1 MNKQTTLITLL
12 FSIIVFQPVFA
23 KKQLDN
29 SRKVRVKAIA
39 EMELEPKKMRLN
51 PNIKVGQTS
60 KINEIKDAA
69 DWANP
74 YITVGDGEV
83 SVGWGKPRHQKTF
96 KKVEEVEKFL
106 VSLPVLA
113 WPYGRIIALSE
124 HSVSSL
130 PGARDYRKY
139 SWDLIIAAMK
149 RLDVQV
155 NPWPCN

>member
-12 FSIIVFQPVFA
+12 LSIIVFQPVFA
-23 KKQLDN
+23 EKQLDN

-39 EMELEPKKMRLN
+39 GMESVPKRMRLN

-74 YITVGDGEV
+74 NITVGDNEV

-96 KKVEEVEKFL
+96 KTVEEVEKFL
-106 VSLPVLA
+106 VNLPVPA
-113 WPYGRIIALSE
+113 WPYGGIIALSE
-124 HSVSSL
+124 HSNSSL
-130 PGARDYRKY
+130 PGARDYRKH

>member
-12 FSIIVFQPVFA
+12 LSIIVFQPVFA

-29 SRKVRVKAIA
+29 SRKVRSKSIA
-39 EMELEPKKMRLN
+39 GMESGPKRMRLN
-51 PNIKVGQTS
+51 SSIKVGQTS
-60 KINEIKDAA
+60 KINEIKDAGE
-69 DWANP
+69 WANP
-74 YITVGDGEV
+74 YITVGDDEV
-83 SVGWGKPRHQKTF
+83 SVGWGKPRHHKTF
-96 KKVEEVEKFL
+96 KSAEDVEKFL

-124 HSVSSL
+124 HSINSL
-130 PGARDYRKY
+130 PGARDYRKH
-139 SWDLIIAAMK
+139 SWDSIIAAMK

>member
-1 MNKQTTLITLL
+1 MNKQATLITFLL
-12 FSIIVFQPVFA
+12 SIIVFQPVFA

-60 KINEIKDAA
+60 KINEIKDAGN
-69 DWANP
+69 WANP
-74 YITVGDGEV
+74 YIAVGDGEV

-96 KKVEEVEKFL
+96 KTVEEVEKFL
-106 VSLPVLA
+106 VNLPVPA

-130 PGARDYRKY
+130 PGARDLRKH

>member
-12 FSIIVFQPVFA
+12 LSIIVFQPVFA

-60 KINEIKDAA
+60 KINEIKDAGN
-69 DWANP
+69 WANP
-74 YITVGDGEV
+74 YIAVGDGEV

-96 KKVEEVEKFL
+96 KTVEEVEKFL
-106 VSLPVLA
+106 VNLPVPA

-124 HSVSSL
+124 HSISSL
-130 PGARDYRKY
+130 PRTRDYRKH